1 MVLSYNEYSE
11 IMLKI
16 KAVRHCEII
25 NTCIRSVCTVT
36 LSNESNGIR
45 YVQGKFSH
53 SLGGKTAGNSC
64 PA

>member
-25 NTCIRSVCTVT
+25 NTCIRSVCTG
-36 LSNESNGIR
+36 SNESNGIR
-45 YVQGKFSH
+45 YVQGKFPH